1 MSYNYEVQK
10 LSVRLAILYMKM
22 DTWRFFQLLFLACF
36 TCVVMACNDDFISA
50 VGDPGM
56 RRDGL
61 RVAIEAW
68 NQCNEVGEEAVD
80 MGSPRMAD
88 CFDVGHS
95 TSSGEKSV
103 VPRHLCAKYDRY
115 APRRSCTWVRNAS
128 EDFPRPWQFWMIMLK
143 SGNMTTS
150 C

>member
-1 MSYNYEVQK
+1 MNRTEM
-10 LSVRLAILYMKM
+10 LSTCVFILYCPRIIKEHFLFTKMTM

-36 TCVVMACNDDFISA
+36 TSVVMACNDDFISA

-88 CFDVGHS
+88 CFDVDHS
-95 TSSGEKSV
+95 TSSGEKFV
-103 VPRHLCAKYDRY
+103 VTLHLCSVTYYYDDNFLIYIARKE
-115 APRRSCTWVRNAS
+115 R
-128 EDFPRPWQFWMIMLK
+128 DFW
-143 SGNMTTS
+143 
-150 C
+150 

>member
-1 MSYNYEVQK
+1 MHNFTE
-10 LSVRLAILYMKM
+10 MTM

-36 TCVVMACNDDFISA
+36 TSVVMASNDDFISA

-68 NQCNEVGEEAVD
+68 NQCNEVGEEAVN

-88 CFDVGHS
+88 CFDVDHS
-95 TSSGEKSV
+95 TSSGEKCL
-103 VPRHLCAKYDRY
+103 VPLHLCAVTYYEYNFARKEREELVDCFFFFIPFTDSSQSYGFIIRE
-115 APRRSCTWVRNAS
+115 AFHN
-128 EDFPRPWQFWMIMLK
+128 
-143 SGNMTTS
+143 
-150 C
+150 